1 MGHRGRKQN
10 LAAALNRRNFQV
22 GKTIKLTMAQALL
35 RFLDNQYIE
44 VDGGEIKFV
53 EGIFGIFGHG
63 VVVGLG
69 EALAAWDKGGLRF
82 YQAKNEQGGA
92 HAAMGFAK
100 QHNRRKMMAVCSSIG
115 PGALNMVTAAGTAT
129 VNRIPVLFLPGD
141 VFACRQPDPVLQ
153 QVELPHDYTNTA
165 SDAFRAVSRYWD
177 RVNRP
182 EQLMSAMINAFRV
195 LTDPAE
201 TGAVTVAL
209 PQDVQG
215 EACDY
220 PEEFLAKRVH
230 HIERRVPGAAQ
241 IERAAAMLKQAK
253 KPYLICGGGV
263 RFSGAGAALE
273 EFCRVCH
280 IPFGE
285 TQAGKGVVLW
295 DNPYNLS
302 GIGNTGSLAANKLA
316 READLIISVG
326 TRLGDFTTCSKWL
339 FQNPDAKILGINI
352 APFDAYKMNGEPIIA
367 DAKLTLEALTRSAAG
382 YRSQWGS
389 AIDAARSEWKAEVD
403 RLYRE
408 EAAPGPDGKPLLSQ
422 ARVLGE
428 LNDRLLPPDA
438 IVVSGSGSIPSDMQR
453 VWRVRTKD
461 TSHMEYGFSCMGYE
475 IAAALGSK
483 IARSDVEV
491 AAIVGDGAYTMLHTE
506 LLTAVQEGKKIIVV
520 VLDNAGFHCIDNLQN
535 SQGIVHFGN
544 EWRARDESSG
554 RLEGK
559 PVEVDYAKNAE
570 SWGALGLRARTAEEL
585 GAAVKEALS
594 SKKPVVIDVK
604 VSPKTMTGGY
614 GNWWRVG
621 TAQVSS
627 RPEVEA
633 AARAQAIEIDKARK
647 F

>member
-1 MGHRGRKQN
+1 
-10 LAAALNRRNFQV
+10 
-22 GKTIKLTMAQALL
+22 MAQALL
-35 RFLDNQYIE
+35 RFLDNQYLE
-44 VDGGEIKFV
+44 ADGEEIKFV
-53 EGIFGIFGHG
+53 TGVFGIFGHG

-69 EALAAWDKGGLRF
+69 EALAAKDHSLRF
-82 YQAKNEQGGA
+82 YQAKNEQGAG
-92 HAAMGFAK
+92 HAAMGYAK
-100 QHNRRKMMAVCSSIG
+100 QNNRLRMMAVCSSIG
-115 PGALNMVTAAGTAT
+115 PGALNMAPAAGTAT

-141 VFACRQPDPVLQ
+141 AFACRQPDPVLQ
-153 QVELPHDYTNTA
+153 QVELPQDYTCTS

-215 EACDY
+215 EAYDY

-230 HIERRVPGAAQ
+230 HLERRIPTPGQ
-241 IERAAAMLKQAK
+241 IGRAAAMLKAAK
-253 KPYLICGGGV
+253 KPLVICGGGA
-263 RFSGAGAALE
+263 RFSGAGAELE
-273 EFCRVCH
+273 KFCQSFH

-285 TQAGKGVVLW
+285 TQAGKGTIPW

-316 READLIISVG
+316 KEADLIIALG

-339 FQNPDAKILGINI
+339 FQNPDARILGINV
-352 APFDAYKMNGEPIIA
+352 ASFDAYKMNGEPVIA
-367 DAKLTLEALTRSAAG
+367 DAKLTLAALTAAAPG
-382 YRSQWGS
+382 YRSQWGDR
-389 AIDAARSEWKAEVD
+389 IAAVREEWKAEVD

-408 EAAPGPDGKPLLSQ
+408 EVPPAPEGSAGASPLSQ

-428 LNDRLLPPDA
+428 LNERLLPPETIA
-438 IVVSGSGSIPSDMQR
+438 VSGSGSIPSDMQR
-453 VWRVRTKD
+453 VWRVRVRD
-461 TSHMEYGFSCMGYE
+461 TYHMEYGFSCMGYE
-475 IAAALGSK
+475 IAAALGAK
-483 IARSDVEV
+483 IARPDTEV

-520 VLDNAGFHCIDNLQN
+520 VLDNAGFHCIDNLQH

-544 EWRARDESSG
+544 EWNTRDEASG

-570 SWGALGLRARTAEEL
+570 SWGALGLRARTPEEL
-585 GAAVKEALS
+585 ARAVQEALAA
-594 SKKPVVIDVK
+594 KGPVLIDVK

-614 GNWWRVG
+614 ENWWRVG

-627 RPEVEA
+627 NPEVVEA
-633 AARAQAIEIDKARK
+633 ARKMAEESAKARK

>member
-1 MGHRGRKQN
+1 M
-10 LAAALNRRNFQV
+10 
-22 GKTIKLTMAQALL
+22 KTVRLTMAQALL
-35 RFLDNQYIE
+35 KFLDSQYIE
-44 VDGGEIKFV
+44 VDGEEIKFV
-53 EGIFGIFGHG
+53 EGVFGIFGHG

-69 EALAAWDKGGLRF
+69 EALALGDHHLRF

-100 QHNRRKMMAVCSSIG
+100 QHKRRKMMAVCRSIG
-115 PGALNMVTAAGTAT
+115 PGARNLVTAAGPAP

-141 VFACRQPDPVLQ
+141 AFACRQPDPVLQ
-153 QVELPHDYTNTA
+153 QVEIPHDYTNTA

-201 TGAVTVAL
+201 TGAVTVSL

-215 EACDY
+215 EAYDY

-230 HIERRVPGAAQ
+230 HIERRIPTKGQ
-241 IERAAAMLKQAK
+241 IERAAAMLRAAQ
-253 KPYLICGGGV
+253 KPLVICGGGV
-263 RFSGAGAALE
+263 GFSGAAAALE
-273 EFCRVCH
+273 NFCRSFH

-285 TQAGKGVVLW
+285 TQAGKGLILW

-316 READLIISVG
+316 KEADLIIPIG

-339 FQNPDAKILGINI
+339 FQHPDAKILGINI
-352 APFDAYKMNGEPIIA
+352 AAFDACKMNGEPIIA
-367 DAKLTLEALTRSAAG
+367 DAKLTLEALTAAVQG
-382 YRSQWGS
+382 YKSQWGDKIQ
-389 AIDAARSEWKAEVD
+389 AVRDEWKAEVD

-408 EAAPGPDGKPLLSQ
+408 EVPPGSDGQPLLSQ

-428 LNDRLLPPDA
+428 LNDRLLPPDT

-453 VWRVRTKD
+453 VWRTRTAG
-461 TSHMEYGFSCMGYE
+461 TYHMEYGFSCMGYE
-475 IAAALGSK
+475 IAAALGCK
-483 IARSDVEV
+483 IARPGAEV

-520 VLDNAGFHCIDNLQN
+520 VLDNAGFHCIDNLQH
-535 SQGIVHFGN
+535 SQGIIHFGN
-544 EWRARDESSG
+544 EWNTRDPSG
-554 RLEGK
+554 RLEGAA
-559 PVEVDYAKNAE
+559 VQVDYAKNAE

-585 GAAVKEALS
+585 AAAVKEALAA
-594 SKKPVVIDVK
+594 KKPVVIDVK
-604 VSPKTMTGGY
+604 VSPKTMTKGY
-614 GNWWRVG
+614 DAWWRVG

-627 RPEVEA
+627 NPEVEA
-633 AARAQAIEIDKARK
+633 AARSMAAEAAKARK